1 MTFSKEFKE
10 LIDIVAEKLGI
21 VVDWTQENVMPWITD
36 ILHRFVTFNIIVSA
50 LTTAAAFAFLVLGI
64 IIIVK
69 FIKDYV
75 SRKKSLLWDD
85 DFSFP
90 TLFGLIMIMAAI
102 ISTLTSGFIFP
113 VELQELLKWIVIPEF
128 KVVEELTAL
137 MGQ

>member
-10 LIDIVAEKLGI
+10 IIDIVAEKLGI
-21 VVDWTQENVMPWITD
+21 VIDWTQENIMPWITD

-50 LTTAAAFAFLVLGI
+50 LTTAVAFAFLVLGI

-69 FIKDYV
+69 LIKDYV
-75 SRKKSLLWDD
+75 SRKKSPLWED

-90 TLFGLIMIMAAI
+90 TLLGFAMIIVAGV
-102 ISTLTSGFIFP
+102 STLTSSLIFP
-113 VELQELLKWIVIPEF
+113 DELQELLKWIVIPEF

-137 MGQ
+137 IGK

>member
-10 LIDIVAEKLGI
+10 IIDIVAEKLGI
-21 VVDWTQENVMPWITD
+21 AVDWTQENIMPWITD
-36 ILHRFVTFNIIVSA
+36 ILHRFVTFNIIVSV
-50 LTTAAAFAFLVLGI
+50 LTTAVAFAFLVLGI

-75 SRKKSLLWDD
+75 SRKKSFLWED

-90 TLFGLIMIMAAI
+90 TLLGFIMIIAAAMSMLISGLI
-102 ISTLTSGFIFP
+102 FP
-113 VELQELLKWIVIPEF
+113 DELQELLKWIVIPEF

-137 MGQ
+137 IGQ